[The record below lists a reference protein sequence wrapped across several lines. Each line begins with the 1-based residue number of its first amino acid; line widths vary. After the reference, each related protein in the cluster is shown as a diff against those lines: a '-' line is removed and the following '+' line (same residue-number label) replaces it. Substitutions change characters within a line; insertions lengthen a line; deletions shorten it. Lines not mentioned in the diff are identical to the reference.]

1 MHFWCIMVLM
11 AYTSTFIFALR
22 ELDERFHALNTE
34 IAERARAIPGFLGEE
49 SWHDDTSGLHTEVY
63 YWASEDALRE
73 LVAMDT
79 HGIAKGLSDTWIAE
93 YRVVI
98 AEVRAVYGHPPLG
111 LAHIPAGAPA
121 PSG

>member
-1 MHFWCIMVLM
+1 MMVLM
-11 AYTSTFIFALR
+11 TYTSTFIFALR

-34 IAERARAIPGFLGEE
+34 IAERAREIPGFLGEE
-49 SWHDDTSGLHTEVY
+49 AWYDDATGLHSEVY
-63 YWASEDALRE
+63 YWASEDAVRE

-98 AEVRAVYGHPPLG
+98 AEVRAMYGHATLG

-121 PSG
+121 PSA

>member
-1 MHFWCIMVLM
+1 MMMLM
-11 AYTSTFIFALR
+11 TYTSTFIFALR
-22 ELDERFHALNTE
+22 QLDERFQALNTE

-49 SWHDDTSGLHTEVY
+49 SWHDDTSGLHSEVY

-79 HGIAKGLSDTWIAE
+79 HGIAKGLSDNWIAE

-98 AEVRAVYGHPPLG
+98 AEVRAVYGQTTLG
-111 LAHIPAGAPA
+111 LTHIPPGAPA
-121 PSG
+121 PSA